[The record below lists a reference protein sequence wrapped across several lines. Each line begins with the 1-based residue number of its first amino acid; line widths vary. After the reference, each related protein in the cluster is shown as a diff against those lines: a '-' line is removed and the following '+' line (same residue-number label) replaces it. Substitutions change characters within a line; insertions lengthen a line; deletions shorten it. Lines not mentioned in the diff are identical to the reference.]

1 MDQWGQ
7 PSHESTN
14 PSKLSPQL
22 LNGTNY
28 ISWAKPVFITL
39 SGIDKIDFITGE
51 KQKPEP
57 ADPEKPTDAEK
68 IAIRKWQKEDHTVM
82 SWLYGSMEQQ
92 VLDLFL
98 QNSETSQAL
107 WEDLKSFYGQQK
119 NHSHV
124 YHLIQEIQLETKGT
138 KSHMVVFT

>member
-28 ISWAKPVFITL
+28 ISWAKSVFITL
-39 SGIDKIDFITGE
+39 SGRDKIDFITGE
-51 KQKPEP
+51 KEKPEP

-68 IAIRKWQKEDHTVM
+68 IAIRK
-82 SWLYGSMEQQ
+82 
-92 VLDLFL
+92 
-98 QNSETSQAL
+98 
-107 WEDLKSFYGQQK
+107 
-119 NHSHV
+119 
-124 YHLIQEIQLETKGT
+124 
-138 KSHMVVFT
+138 